1 MFMMLLLGIKH
12 MQTFDT
18 ATVNS
23 TDYLNAFKNGDIS
36 LSQLAK
42 LFNQNLEST
51 ISLLGDVNIPIADY
65 TIKEELST
73 LNKLGL

>member
-1 MFMMLLLGIKH
+1 

-23 TDYLNAFKNGDIS
+23 TDSLNAFKNGDIS

-65 TIKEELST
+65 TIEEV
-73 LNKLGL
+73 